1 MDPKKESLMA
11 YISRSCDLPKKGFWA
26 DVIVDPQMGHR
37 VPKRKFLMADG
48 GRLGP
53 TDEVGSP
60 GKEI

>member
-1 MDPKKESLMA
+1 MTFPRWA
-11 YISRSCDLPKKGFWA
+11 FWA
-26 DVIVDPQMGHR
+26 DVIVDPQMGYR

-53 TDEVGSP
+53 TDEVGSL